1 MDGSK
6 EQVELLMMYEEIKK
20 ERNDYKQQRDSL
32 IKDVAKL
39 REKIE
44 ELKKYNSDL
53 KQQVDKWFEEWHDM
67 KVDNELLEVKL
78 HDTKEDYRIVNSKY
92 TNLTNHIKDKAIHNP
107 SVSRYIDLVHVIDE
121 LEKEWV
127 IMAYEYEIKS
137 GQKVFIENT
146 NGHLYKATVI
156 NINEYR
162 EPSMRV
168 SLQVD
173 GIEDI
178 VFTGLENIKIMEDK

>member
-1 MDGSK
+1 
-6 EQVELLMMYEEIKK
+6 
-20 ERNDYKQQRDSL
+20 
-32 IKDVAKL
+32 
-39 REKIE
+39 
-44 ELKKYNSDL
+44 
-53 KQQVDKWFEEWHDM
+53 
-67 KVDNELLEVKL
+67 
-78 HDTKEDYRIVNSKY
+78 
-92 TNLTNHIKDKAIHNP
+92 
-107 SVSRYIDLVHVIDE
+107 
-121 LEKEWV
+121 
-127 IMAYEYEIKS
+127 MAYQYEIKS

-178 VFTGLENIKIMEDK
+178 VFTGLENIKIMEDANNE

>member
-32 IKDVAKL
+32 IKDVEKL
-39 REKIE
+39 REDLE

-53 KQQVDKWFEEWHDM
+53 EQNMDKWIEEWHDM

-78 HDTKEDYRIVNSKY
+78 HDTKEDYRIVNSNY
-92 TNLTNHIKDKAIHNP
+92 NYLTNHIKDKALHNP

-121 LEKEWV
+121 LERDTHE
-127 IMAYEYEIKS
+127 
-137 GQKVFIENT
+137 G
-146 NGHLYKATVI
+146 
-156 NINEYR
+156 
-162 EPSMRV
+162 
-168 SLQVD
+168 
-173 GIEDI
+173 
-178 VFTGLENIKIMEDK
+178 

>member
-1 MDGSK
+1 MVTIKHTRESIAEL
-6 EQVELLMMYEEIKK
+6 EQ
-20 ERNDYKQQRDSL
+20 EREQFKQQRDSL
-32 IKDVAKL
+32 IKDVEKL
-39 REKIE
+39 REEKAAIE
-44 ELKKYNSDL
+44 MYLDAVKTYKPMYECVNGKY
-53 KQQVDKWFEEWHDM
+53 
-67 KVDNELLEVKL
+67 
-78 HDTKEDYRIVNSKY
+78 KY
-92 TNLTNHIKDKAIHNP
+92 LTNYIKDKALHNP
-107 SVSRYIDLVHVIDE
+107 GVHRYIDLVHVIDE

-127 IMAYEYEIKS
+127 IMAYDYEIKS
-137 GQKVFIENT
+137 GQRVFIENT
-146 NGHLYKATVI
+146 NGQLYKATVI